1 MEDGED
7 GRRDN
12 RDFIRTETVVVV
24 RTAPTDG
31 GGAGRVK
38 QVELRGPGTWF
49 SATQE
54 PFLPPSRSSGPASDW
69 GRRQTADIQPPLLS
83 APTGPAAPPGKGG
96 GNLTGSFQ
104 IPEI

>member
-1 MEDGED
+1 MRVEDGED

-38 QVELRGPGTWF
+38 QVEPMGPETWF

-54 PFLPPSRSSGPASDW
+54 PFLPPSRSSGPASDR
-69 GRRQTADIQPPLLS
+69 GRRQTAAARAQSTCTEPDS
-83 APTGPAAPPGKGG
+83 ATVR
-96 GNLTGSFQ
+96 
-104 IPEI
+104 